1 MLAAIIKPQAHESF
15 LVQQFFKNAAE
26 VWASNPHLRS
36 KLDLQMKS
44 NKNLGEHRKNR
55 NCLKNQKDVMR
66 DKVSGAIAIPKASRG
81 CAPALPNQIQ
91 VVFLGQAAGEQ
102 KFFDPAIFQ
111 KCWRGSGRVALIAAR
126 RQRNPRTML
135 LAHGGGGEKSESF
148 SRRGEQD
155 NVINLKRLLNGKQNV
170 WKYQNGEEKS
180 DSDGR
185 EKDV

>member
-126 RQRNPRTML
+126 RQRNPYAML
-135 LAHGGGGEKSESF
+135 LAHGGGGEKSDSF
-148 SRRGEQD
+148 SRRGEQA